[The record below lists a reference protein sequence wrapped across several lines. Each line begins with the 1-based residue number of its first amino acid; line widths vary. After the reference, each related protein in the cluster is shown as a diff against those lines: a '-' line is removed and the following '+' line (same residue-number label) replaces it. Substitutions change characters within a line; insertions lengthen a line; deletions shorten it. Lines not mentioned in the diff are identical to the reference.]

1 IDGNG
6 MVLNMSQTW
15 HQVRPGEVRADC
27 GGCHAHSQQ
36 PLAFASTVA
45 AQPGFDVPDLL
56 AGTPMIS
63 QDPEG
68 NLVLEQRP
76 ETVVDIEF
84 LRDIRP
90 ILQSHCVQCH
100 NASENAGN
108 LNLAETE
115 LVDGCKWNVPD
126 LPGDYR
132 RLAADECA
140 DYGYPSLLADGT
152 WRQTNASRYLRKF
165 QSRRSLLVWIV
176 FGRRLD
182 GWANDDHPSATTPG
196 EAGTLP
202 AGADPNDA
210 DIDFTRE
217 IMQPHHSGVGQLT
230 IEQNMTIARWI
241 DLGAPID
248 LSSQLD
254 MPADYGWFMDA
265 QRPTLTIS
273 SPRPEPAPQTIDAI
287 RIGASDANSGLA
299 AGSLS
304 IRADFE
310 LLGRPADSEL
320 ADLARKL
327 GGGRWVI
334 DLPEG
339 MPSGLRDAHLYV

>member
-1 IDGNG
+1 
-6 MVLNMSQTW
+6 
-15 HQVRPGEVRADC
+15 
-27 GGCHAHSQQ
+27 
-36 PLAFASTVA
+36 
-45 AQPGFDVPDLL
+45 
-56 AGTPMIS
+56 
-63 QDPEG
+63 
-68 NLVLEQRP
+68 
-76 ETVVDIEF
+76 
-84 LRDIRP
+84 
-90 ILQSHCVQCH
+90 
-100 NASENAGN
+100 
-108 LNLAETE
+108 
-115 LVDGCKWNVPD
+115 
-126 LPGDYR
+126 
-132 RLAADECA
+132 
-140 DYGYPSLLADGT
+140 
-152 WRQTNASRYLRKF
+152 
-165 QSRRSLLVWIV
+165 
-176 FGRRLD
+176 
-182 GWANDDHPSATTPG
+182 
-196 EAGTLP
+196 
-202 AGADPNDA
+202 
-210 DIDFTRE
+210 
-217 IMQPHHSGVGQLT
+217 
-230 IEQNMTIARWI
+230 I

-339 MPSGLRDAHLYV
+339 MPSGLRDAHLYVEVADRQGNITRLSRRFHSTDTGLIFSDHFEG